1 MGPTKLTTTATERV
15 WQTGLGKK
23 MPPDNG
29 GIFLWVVDKL
39 GGDVGNQSTFQVTDT
54 VLEKQ
59 FTFFE
64 SLQLKIVDRRVFD
77 NVFEFFV

>member
-1 MGPTKLTTTATERV
+1 
-15 WQTGLGKK
+15 
-23 MPPDNG
+23 MPPDTG
-29 GIFLWVVDKL
+29 GIFLRVISKL
-39 GGDVGNQSTFQVTDT
+39 GGDVGNQSTFQVTNT

-64 SLQLKIVDRRVFD
+64 SLQLKIVDRRVFN